1 LKDPFSTD
9 ILEDL
14 DDSLV
19 LSELEFELG
28 MIDVDVNVTDQDT
41 LD

>member
-1 LKDPFSTD
+1 MKDLFSTD

-19 LSELEFELG
+19 LLELEFELG
-28 MIDVDVNVTDQDT
+28 MSDIDVNVADQDT